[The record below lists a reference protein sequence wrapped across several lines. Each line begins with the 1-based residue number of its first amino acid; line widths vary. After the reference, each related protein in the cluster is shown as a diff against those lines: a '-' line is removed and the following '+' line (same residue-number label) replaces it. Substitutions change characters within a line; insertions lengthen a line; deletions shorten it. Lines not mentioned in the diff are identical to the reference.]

1 MTEPCVL
8 VADDE
13 PAIRRLLRTSL
24 TPQGWRVAEAA
35 DGAET
40 RTALQSGR
48 VDVLLLDLGLPDID
62 GIELLREIRTT
73 HPHIPI
79 VVLSAREDERGKVA
93 ALDLGADDYVTKPFF
108 MAELV
113 ARLRNAIRH
122 RLQQEGTPP
131 LFASGDLRVDLVRR
145 QLFAAQNRDPSIPF
159 SLHPFLP
166 SPSGWLCLRTFRLY
180 CRATRSPD
188 HLASPSRQPCRQLRL
203 SPTDNFSRLLR
214 SPDCVLTLIERSSL
228 PGIPHPSHPAS
239 VSPISSPIR
248 ITNILG
254 DTGLHS

>member
-1 MTEPCVL
+1 MENLFIVL
-8 VADDE
+8 PIFFFCLVVHEYAH
-13 PAIRRLLRTSL
+13 
-24 TPQGWRVAEAA
+24 
-35 DGAET
+35 
-40 RTALQSGR
+40 
-48 VDVLLLDLGLPDID
+48 GL
-62 GIELLREIRTT
+62 
-73 HPHIPI
+73 
-79 VVLSAREDERGKVA
+79 
-93 ALDLGADDYVTKPFF
+93 
-108 MAELV
+108 MAEKCGDST
-113 ARLRNAIRH
+113 ARYLG
-122 RLQQEGTPP
+122 RLTLNPLSHIDPIGTIIFPI
-131 LFASGDLRVDLVRR
+131 LLIVMHS
-145 QLFAAQNRDPSIPF
+145 PF
-159 SLHPFLP
+159 VFGWAKPVPINPYNFLPFLP

-188 HLASPSRQPCRQLRL
+188 HLASPSRRPCRQLRL